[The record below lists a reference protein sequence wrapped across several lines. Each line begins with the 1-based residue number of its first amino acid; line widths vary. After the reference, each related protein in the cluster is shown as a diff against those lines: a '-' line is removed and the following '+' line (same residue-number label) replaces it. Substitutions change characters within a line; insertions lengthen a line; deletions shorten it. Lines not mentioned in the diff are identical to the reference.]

1 MTRIIPEEEVF
12 SKYTVIDNEPFA
24 DHLINFLNTKSDDG
38 YVLNLNAEWG
48 AGKTTFLSCLYNKL
62 EEKHPV
68 VYFDAWKSDF
78 SKDAMLALVD
88 CFHAQLASS
97 MSENKDLVKSLFNK
111 SSHFIRKALPTM
123 VVGYAKHKTGMPEDE
138 SLIKDITT
146 SFGID
151 ISEDGCGEALKEVL
165 KDILEQRQKVD
176 GIEEFKNT
184 LVSLAKAVIEST
196 EKTNNPKQYPIYI
209 LIDELDRCRP
219 NYAIE
224 VIESIKHFFDTKN
237 FVFVIATD
245 TEQLQHSVKAIYGHD
260 FNAHAYLS
268 RFFHK
273 TVTLPAPSLIDYLLI
288 HLEPI
293 IGTDFSVDELFFK
306 EILESIFK
314 WHNMTSLREISKVI
328 NDIEMAKVSGK
339 QFKLFPLIIL
349 SILKRLHPEKYVSYT
364 DSNELPYTHSNNPQ
378 GTAHLPRN
386 LTIKPIKFNNS
397 TNMIIEDSLYYLLNS
412 LSSESSHINWE
423 SIKIKEQR
431 DRHQSH
437 TINSLIVS
445 ISFHYLLNPQSKN
458 TDKSTHVELLELA
471 GHFK

>member
-1 MTRIIPEEEVF
+1 MTRIIPKEEVF

-24 DHLINFLNTKSDDG
+24 DHLIKFLNTKSDDG

-88 CFHAQLASS
+88 CFHAQLVSP
-97 MSENKDLVKSLFNK
+97 MSENKDLVKSLFSK
-111 SSHFIRKALPTM
+111 SSHFIRKALPSM
-123 VVGYAKHKTGMPEDE
+123 VVGYAKHKTGTPEDE
-138 SLIKDITT
+138 SLIEDITT

-184 LVSLAKAVIEST
+184 LELLAKAVIEST
-196 EKTNNPKQYPIYI
+196 EQTNNPKQYPIYI

-245 TEQLQHSVKAIYGHD
+245 TEQLQHSVKAIYGHG
-260 FNAHAYLS
+260 FSAHSYLS

-273 TVTLPAPSLIDYLLI
+273 TVTLPAPSLIDYLLT

-293 IGTDFSVDELFFK
+293 IATDFSVDDLFFK
-306 EILESIFK
+306 EILEGIFK
-314 WHNMTSLREISKVI
+314 WHNMASLREISKVI
-328 NDIEMAKVSGK
+328 NDIEIAKVSGK
-339 QFKLFPLIIL
+339 QFKILPLLVL
-349 SILKRLHPEKYVSYT
+349 SILKRLHPERYVSYI
-364 DSNELPYTHSNNPQ
+364 DSGTFPYMNSTGSRDDV
-378 GTAHLPRN
+378 HLPRN
-386 LTIKPIKFNNS
+386 LTVKNITLANAVSINFENALF
-397 TNMIIEDSLYYLLNS
+397 SLLQS
-412 LSSESSHINWE
+412 LSAPNVYVEWE
-423 SIKIKEQR
+423 SIRKREVV
-431 DRHQSH
+431 SH
-437 TINSLIVS
+437 NSQHAIS
-445 ISFHYLLNPQSKN
+445 TISFHYLLNPQSNN
-458 TDKSTHVELLELA
+458 TDKTTHVELLELA